1 MIHNLTYILQSDDKD
16 IFHQLES
23 RLSLVGIQT
32 RHLKSSDKYSYLEL
46 SWDDAD
52 IPTPHL
58 RNSNSKNAGA
68 KPKQL
73 VYDGKPVSCGIIYEL
88 RHTKNLSDAEI
99 GLIFDVSESTIA
111 RRRKKHLSEGSFYE
125 DSDIIF

>member
-1 MIHNLTYILQSDDKD
+1 MIYKLIYAVNSDNKN
-16 IFHQLES
+16 IIQQFEN
-23 RLSLVGIQT
+23 RLSIANIYTKQ
-32 RHLKSSDKYSYLEL
+32 LKSSDKYSYFEA
-46 SWDDAD
+46 SWDDANV
-52 IPTPHL
+52 PTLHL

-73 VYDGKPVSCGIIYEL
+73 VHDGKPVSCGFIYTL

-111 RRRKKHLSEGSFYE
+111 RRRKRHLSDGSFYE
-125 DSDIIF
+125 NSNIIF

>member
-1 MIHNLTYILQSDDKD
+1 MIQNLIYILQSEDKD
-16 IFHQLES
+16 IFHQFES

-32 RHLKSSDKYSYLEL
+32 RHLKSSDKYSYFEA
-46 SWDDAD
+46 SWDDANV
-52 IPTPHL
+52 PTLHL

-73 VYDGKPVSCGIIYEL
+73 VHDGKPVSCGFIYTL

-111 RRRKKHLSEGSFYE
+111 RRRKRHLSDGSFYE
-125 DSDIIF
+125 NSNIIF